1 MQTNERAN
9 GVAEATQRLAEA
21 NLEAQRTL
29 WERFVEAQESQAELA
44 QSMFESTLGSFRTQ
58 AEQNLDVWQEVLE
71 QARKGQGA
79 AQVLGKESMHAYA
92 DFLDS
97 LFFYY
102 GESARAAEKS
112 TRQG

>member
-1 MQTNERAN
+1 VQTNERAN
-9 GVAEATQRLAEA
+9 GVAEAAQRLAKA
-21 NLEAQRTL
+21 NFDAQRTV
-29 WERFVEAQESQAELA
+29 WERLVEAQESQAEFA

-102 GESARAAEKS
+102 GESARAAERS